1 MERWVPLSERWPNEE
16 DGDAQGCVLVWH
28 ELCGAMVYGITNIR
42 SNSFITHW
50 MPLPQRPQAAK
61 GPLDG

>member
-1 MERWVPLSERWPNEE
+1 MERWVPLSERWPNET

-28 ELCGAMVYGITNIR
+28 ELCGAMVYAITNIH

-50 MPLPQRPQAAK
+50 MKLPKKPQAEKAPS
-61 GPLDG
+61 GG